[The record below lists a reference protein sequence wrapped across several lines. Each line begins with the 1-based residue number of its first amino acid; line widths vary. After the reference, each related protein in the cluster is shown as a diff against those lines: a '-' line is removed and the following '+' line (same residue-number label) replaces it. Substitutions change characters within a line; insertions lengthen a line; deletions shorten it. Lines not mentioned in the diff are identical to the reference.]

1 MYAYRDSD
9 DSALPAAAIPGAPAA
24 RHAALRL
31 LLESPAP
38 FFLMEAHD
46 GMSARIADAAGFPAI
61 WASGLSISTAL
72 GVRDSDEA
80 SWSEILSV
88 VARIVGA
95 SCVPVVV
102 DGDTGYGNFNNAR
115 RFCRQAELTGASGVC
130 LEDKVFP
137 KMNSFVGDN
146 HQLAPAAEFCGKLRA
161 CKDIAADERFC
172 VIARTETLIAG
183 GSVAQA
189 LDRAGAY
196 AQAGADAI
204 FIHSRRKTAEQI
216 EEFAAQW
223 PGHVPLIIAPTTYA
237 DTPVAEFRRMG
248 IRGVIWANQ
257 NMRAAFAA
265 MRAVCQHICS
275 AQDVLHVEDR
285 LAPLAE
291 VFRLLRYDQLAEDE
305 RRYGTVAAEPR

>member
-1 MYAYRDSD
+1 MPANGDRTVSARP
-9 DSALPAAAIPGAPAA
+9 ALPAT
-24 RHAALRL
+24 RHAVLRRL
-31 LLESPAP
+31 LSAPEP

-80 SWSEILSV
+80 SWSQILSV
-88 VARIVGA
+88 VSRIADA
-95 SCVPVVV
+95 SNVPVVV
-102 DGDTGYGNFNNAR
+102 DGDTGYGNFNSAR
-115 RFCRQAELTGASGVC
+115 RFVRQAELTGASAVC

-146 HQLAPAAEFCGKLRA
+146 HQLAPVDEFCGKLRA
-161 CKDIAADERFC
+161 CKDIGADKDFC

-183 GSVAQA
+183 RSMAEA
-189 LDRAGAY
+189 LDRAEAY
-196 AQAGADAI
+196 ARVGADAI

-216 EEFAAQW
+216 EEFASRW
-223 PGHVPLIIAPTTYA
+223 TGPVPLVIAPTTYA
-237 DTPVAEFRRMG
+237 DTPTEEFRKMG
-248 IRGVIWANQ
+248 IRGIIWANQ

-265 MRAVCQHICS
+265 MRAVCQHIALS
-275 AQDVLHVEDR
+275 RNVLHVEDR

-291 VFRLLRYDQLAEDE
+291 VFTMLRYDELAEDE
-305 RRYGTVAAEPR
+305 RRYSPVGSEPC